1 MKTNQNIHQ
10 KDIDNLNNELNMSKQ
25 ESIDLKNKLG
35 ELIRESIKKKKSDI
49 EIEKMIDE
57 RIEVKVNQKMLI

>member
-1 MKTNQNIHQ
+1 MKTNQNIHL

>member
-1 MKTNQNIHQ
+1 MKTSQNIHR
-10 KDIDNLNNELNMSKQ
+10 KDIDNLNNELNVSKQ